1 MLPIAIFSRYGFAS
15 MAKAK
20 WSVVKRTPVA
30 DELHQEVGQQNRL
43 TCILQNLLISMRE
56 KEQVLHQ
63 QDDAFRLGG
72 DTPQSS
78 LVFCRRTF
86 LQQADLAFSLDGRK
100 RVVQFMGRIAD
111 KRLLTPVSRINAV
124 DHAGRIQT
132 ADKIDQDGTD
142 HQHPQQQPADPLLDI
157 SAVLVARHHQ
167 HDEITLVVRIVDSRS
182 QFFPFLETDYIAG
195 IQGSDL
201 LVGQI
206 AGQGS
211 TRLRDAVGI
220 QQYFLLRQATS
231 PHNAAGYGRNPLR
244 SAHPFPSA
252 SVPSRMLFP
261 SDRNS
266 RGG

>member
-1 MLPIAIFSRYGFAS
+1 

-100 RVVQFMGRIAD
+100 RVVQFWDAAD
-111 KRLLTPVSRINAV
+111 KRLLTPVSRTM
-124 DHAGRIQT
+124 RST
-132 ADKIDQDGTD
+132 MR
-142 HQHPQQQPADPLLDI
+142 
-157 SAVLVARHHQ
+157 VAYKRP
-167 HDEITLVVRIVDSRS
+167 TK
-182 QFFPFLETDYIAG
+182 
-195 IQGSDL
+195 
-201 LVGQI
+201 
-206 AGQGS
+206 
-211 TRLRDAVGI
+211 
-220 QQYFLLRQATS
+220 
-231 PHNAAGYGRNPLR
+231 
-244 SAHPFPSA
+244 
-252 SVPSRMLFP
+252 
-261 SDRNS
+261 
-266 RGG
+266 

>member
-1 MLPIAIFSRYGFAS
+1 
-15 MAKAK
+15 
-20 WSVVKRTPVA
+20 
-30 DELHQEVGQQNRL
+30 
-43 TCILQNLLISMRE
+43 
-56 KEQVLHQ
+56 
-63 QDDAFRLGG
+63 
-72 DTPQSS
+72 
-78 LVFCRRTF
+78 
-86 LQQADLAFSLDGRK
+86 
-100 RVVQFMGRIAD
+100 MGRIAD

-220 QQYFLLRQATS
+220 QQYFRCDRQRLLIMLLDTGVILFVQ
-231 PHNAAGYGRNPLR
+231 LI
-244 SAHPFPSA
+244 
-252 SVPSRMLFP
+252 LFP
-261 SDRNS
+261 VLLCRRVCFSVR
-266 RGG
+266 